1 MPRPT
6 SKWKV
11 GDMLIAPPG
20 PITGRFPE
28 FYHVKQVKGTKMY
41 KMNRYL
47 VDSTPV
53 NGSNMMPDPRFP
65 DQIVRL
71 EKINGPGSKYYEVP
85 WKNEKYFTEKKCT
98 LWDGKPLYVPYY
110 PDSMDYPFYRHGYN
124 RASTTQEWKL
134 VAKEGTDDWQAAK
147 KLMEEM
153 QKRRNA
159 GKKILAAYDASKRQ
173 KKARREF
180 LRRAH
185 EKTGIPYSSVEEYT
199 LRPNGAAG
207 QYSIWRT
214 EQLAKN
220 L

>member
-1 MPRPT
+1 
-6 SKWKV
+6 
-11 GDMLIAPPG
+11 
-20 PITGRFPE
+20 
-28 FYHVKQVKGTKMY
+28 MY
-41 KMNRYL
+41 KMDRYL
-47 VDSTPV
+47 ADSTPV

-98 LWDGKPLYVPYY
+98 LWDGKPLYVSLYPSFYGRHYY
-110 PDSMDYPFYRHGYN
+110 DR
-124 RASTTQEWKL
+124 RTREWKL
-134 VAKEGTDDWQAAK
+134 RAPQEGTDDWQAAK
-147 KLMEEM
+147 KHMEEM